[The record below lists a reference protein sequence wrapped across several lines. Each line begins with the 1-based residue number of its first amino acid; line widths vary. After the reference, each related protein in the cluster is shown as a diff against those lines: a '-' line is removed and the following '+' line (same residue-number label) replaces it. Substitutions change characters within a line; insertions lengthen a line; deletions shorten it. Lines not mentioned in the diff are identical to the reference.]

1 MVKLSDP
8 SVVIVIDLWDSVNDY
23 FVKDIVSFINSNSFI
38 ENVYGGI
45 YGLHYKNRKIHPY
58 LRELNKPFDNI
69 STKYEILDI
78 HRRWDI
84 HELRLKHLA
93 KKSHIKNI
101 YIVVTH
107 WRECI
112 KDRSL
117 GYINLKSNFPDRNVI
132 INKNLVA
139 GFIET
144 DIREEDISW
153 TKLDEDNYLYHPPC
167 IKNISSLNKELY
179 HKMKGLDK

>member
-101 YIVVTH
+101 YIVGTH
-107 WRECI
+107 WRECV